1 MTEAGL
7 LCIAQQGGGGPAIS
21 IGVALCRAAVSD
33 RSCLGRETVVDTL
46 CIHWF

>member
-7 LCIAQQGGGGPAIS
+7 LCIAEQGGGGPAIS
-21 IGVALCRAAVSD
+21 IGVALCPAAVSD
-33 RSCLGRETVVDTL
+33 CLGGETVVDTL